1 MHLNYNF
8 CSAIVTDTEA
18 TMCKA
23 RCLFVAASCANG
35 GATQWN
41 GCIDHILELIT
52 GIVMKDFEGTEGTMA
67 AARA

>member
-1 MHLNYNF
+1 
-8 CSAIVTDTEA
+8 
-18 TMCKA
+18 MCKA